1 MKQNTVEKQNTH
13 NEKTQMTEKNDFIEL
28 DLAMRR
34 MIVMSQFEN
43 DLENYGKSWICDVAD
58 ANDGTG
64 DAILTFPDELVMLK
78 GWKEGTVLNMEVEE
92 RPTGNVLIIT
102 EVKDVS

>member
-1 MKQNTVEKQNTH
+1 MSQNY
-13 NEKTQMTEKNDFIEL
+13 DFTEL
-28 DLAMRR
+28 DQAIRR
-34 MIVMSQFEN
+34 MVVERQFQE
-43 DLENYGKSWICDVAD
+43 DLENYGNSWICDVDD

-78 GWKEGTVLNMEVEE
+78 GWKEGTVLNIEVEQ

-102 EVKDVS
+102 EKK

>member
-1 MKQNTVEKQNTH
+1 
-13 NEKTQMTEKNDFIEL
+13 MTKNYEFDEL
-28 DLAMRR
+28 DQAFRR
-34 MIVMSQFEN
+34 MIVVSQFEK
-43 DLENYGKSWICDVAD
+43 DLENYGNSWICDVED

-92 RPTGNVLIIT
+92 RTTGNVLIIT
-102 EVKDVS
+102 EIPNAD